1 MSLDAAWALRW
12 IELAAA
18 DVAEQ
23 RDYLV
28 DLDRAIGDGDHGENM
43 DRGFRAAVEAL
54 SEAQPGSVAEVL
66 KTVAK
71 TLMSTVGGAAG
82 PLYGT
87 AFLRASKAAG
97 GGDLDGV
104 GVAAV
109 IEGAL
114 SGIQARGKATTG
126 EKTMVDAW
134 TPALE
139 TARAV
144 AEAGGDAGVVLEAA
158 ATAAEAGAAAT
169 EPLRATKGRASYLG
183 ERSIGHLDPGA
194 VSTSLILRAAV
205 RARRM
210 HKDAAFLKSVLVPGG
225 SVPAEEICQVLAQDE
240 PFAPLF
246 ANTAL
251 FAAAQAGAE
260 IRFVTNDLTL
270 SDGMRMFA
278 PTGSAEESN
287 TGLCVLAAH
296 EKYDILITGDLSQN
310 EEYRLLSQN
319 ELRGIELLVAGHH
332 GAATSTSD
340 ALLAQTGART
350 VILSVG
356 ADNSYGHPAAQTLA
370 RIQNAGAAIYR
381 TDEMGTIVIRGG
393 N

>member
-1 MSLDAAWALRW
+1 MSLDAAWARRW

-43 DRGFRAAVEAL
+43 DRGFKAAVEAL
-54 SEAQPGSVAEVL
+54 GQAQPASVAEVL

-97 GGDLDGV
+97 DGELDAA
-104 GVAAV
+104 GVAAI

-114 SGIQARGKATTG
+114 GGIQARGKATTG

-134 TPALE
+134 TPALDA
-139 TARAV
+139 ARAAAESGADAV
-144 AEAGGDAGVVLEAA
+144 ATLQAA

-194 VSTSLILRAAV
+194 VSTSLILRAAA
-205 RARRM
+205 RA
-210 HKDAAFLKSVLVPGG
+210 
-225 SVPAEEICQVLAQDE
+225 
-240 PFAPLF
+240 
-246 ANTAL
+246 
-251 FAAAQAGAE
+251 AGE
-260 IRFVTNDLTL
+260 V
-270 SDGMRMFA
+270 
-278 PTGSAEESN
+278 
-287 TGLCVLAAH
+287 
-296 EKYDILITGDLSQN
+296 
-310 EEYRLLSQN
+310 
-319 ELRGIELLVAGHH
+319 
-332 GAATSTSD
+332 GAA
-340 ALLAQTGART
+340 
-350 VILSVG
+350 
-356 ADNSYGHPAAQTLA
+356 
-370 RIQNAGAAIYR
+370 
-381 TDEMGTIVIRGG
+381 
-393 N
+393 

>member
-1 MSLDAAWALRW
+1 MRPGTRSPGSKQRGSTTRSTKSLDAAWALRW

-18 DVAEQ
+18 QVAEQ

-43 DRGFRAAVEAL
+43 DRGFKAAVEAL
-54 SEAQPGSVAEVL
+54 GQAQPASVAEVL

-97 GGDLDGV
+97 DGELDGA

-109 IEGAL
+109 IAGAL
-114 SGIQARGKATTG
+114 NGIQARGKATTG

-139 TARAV
+139 AARAA
-144 AEAGGDAGVVLEAA
+144 AEAGSDPVAVLEAA

-169 EPLRATKGRASYLG
+169 DPMRATKGRASYLG

-205 RARRM
+205 RA
-210 HKDAAFLKSVLVPGG
+210 
-225 SVPAEEICQVLAQDE
+225 
-240 PFAPLF
+240 
-246 ANTAL
+246 
-251 FAAAQAGAE
+251 AGE
-260 IRFVTNDLTL
+260 
-270 SDGMRMFA
+270 
-278 PTGSAEESN
+278 
-287 TGLCVLAAH
+287 
-296 EKYDILITGDLSQN
+296 
-310 EEYRLLSQN
+310 
-319 ELRGIELLVAGHH
+319 
-332 GAATSTSD
+332 
-340 ALLAQTGART
+340 
-350 VILSVG
+350 
-356 ADNSYGHPAAQTLA
+356 
-370 RIQNAGAAIYR
+370 AGAA
-381 TDEMGTIVIRGG
+381 
-393 N
+393 

>member
-1 MSLDAAWALRW
+1 MSLDAAWARRW

-18 DVAEQ
+18 DIAEQ

-43 DRGFRAAVEAL
+43 DRGFKAAVEAL
-54 SEAQPGSVAEVL
+54 GQDQPASVAEVL

-97 GGDLDGV
+97 DGELDSA

-109 IEGAL
+109 IAGAL
-114 SGIQARGKATTG
+114 NGIQARGKATTG

-139 TARAV
+139 AARAA
-144 AEAGGDAGVVLEAA
+144 AESGSDGAAVLEAA

-169 EPLRATKGRASYLG
+169 EPMRATKGRASYLG

-205 RARRM
+205 RA
-210 HKDAAFLKSVLVPGG
+210 
-225 SVPAEEICQVLAQDE
+225 
-240 PFAPLF
+240 
-246 ANTAL
+246 
-251 FAAAQAGAE
+251 AGE
-260 IRFVTNDLTL
+260 
-270 SDGMRMFA
+270 
-278 PTGSAEESN
+278 
-287 TGLCVLAAH
+287 
-296 EKYDILITGDLSQN
+296 
-310 EEYRLLSQN
+310 
-319 ELRGIELLVAGHH
+319 
-332 GAATSTSD
+332 
-340 ALLAQTGART
+340 
-350 VILSVG
+350 
-356 ADNSYGHPAAQTLA
+356 
-370 RIQNAGAAIYR
+370 AGAA
-381 TDEMGTIVIRGG
+381 
-393 N
+393 

>member
-1 MSLDAAWALRW
+1 MSLDAAWARRW

-18 DVAEQ
+18 DVAQQ

-43 DRGFRAAVEAL
+43 DRGFKAAVEAL
-54 SEAQPGSVAEVL
+54 GPAQPASVAEVL

-97 GGDLDGV
+97 DGDLDGA

-109 IEGAL
+109 IAGAL
-114 SGIQARGKATTG
+114 DGIQARGKATTG

-139 TARAV
+139 AARAA
-144 AEAGGDAGVVLEAA
+144 AESGSDPAAVLEAA

-169 EPLRATKGRASYLG
+169 EPMRATKGRASYLG

-205 RARRM
+205 RA
-210 HKDAAFLKSVLVPGG
+210 
-225 SVPAEEICQVLAQDE
+225 
-240 PFAPLF
+240 
-246 ANTAL
+246 
-251 FAAAQAGAE
+251 AGE
-260 IRFVTNDLTL
+260 V
-270 SDGMRMFA
+270 
-278 PTGSAEESN
+278 
-287 TGLCVLAAH
+287 
-296 EKYDILITGDLSQN
+296 
-310 EEYRLLSQN
+310 
-319 ELRGIELLVAGHH
+319 
-332 GAATSTSD
+332 GAA
-340 ALLAQTGART
+340 
-350 VILSVG
+350 
-356 ADNSYGHPAAQTLA
+356 
-370 RIQNAGAAIYR
+370 
-381 TDEMGTIVIRGG
+381 
-393 N
+393 

>member
-18 DVAEQ
+18 DIAEQ

-43 DRGFRAAVEAL
+43 DRGFKAAVEAL
-54 SEAQPGSVAEVL
+54 GQGQPGSVAEVL

-97 GGDLDGV
+97 DGDLDGA
-104 GVAAV
+104 GVAAL
-109 IEGAL
+109 IAGAL
-114 SGIQARGKATTG
+114 DGIQVRGKATTG

-139 TARAV
+139 AARAA
-144 AEAGGDAGVVLEAA
+144 AEAGSDPVAVLEAA

-194 VSTSLILRAAV
+194 VSTSLILRAAA
-205 RARRM
+205 RA
-210 HKDAAFLKSVLVPGG
+210 
-225 SVPAEEICQVLAQDE
+225 
-240 PFAPLF
+240 
-246 ANTAL
+246 
-251 FAAAQAGAE
+251 AGE
-260 IRFVTNDLTL
+260 
-270 SDGMRMFA
+270 
-278 PTGSAEESN
+278 
-287 TGLCVLAAH
+287 
-296 EKYDILITGDLSQN
+296 
-310 EEYRLLSQN
+310 
-319 ELRGIELLVAGHH
+319 
-332 GAATSTSD
+332 
-340 ALLAQTGART
+340 
-350 VILSVG
+350 
-356 ADNSYGHPAAQTLA
+356 
-370 RIQNAGAAIYR
+370 AGAA
-381 TDEMGTIVIRGG
+381 
-393 N
+393 

>member
-1 MSLDAAWALRW
+1 MSLDAAWARRW

-43 DRGFRAAVEAL
+43 DRGFKAAVEAL
-54 SEAQPGSVAEVL
+54 GQAQPASVAEVL

-97 GGDLDGV
+97 DGELDAA
-104 GVAAV
+104 GVAAI

-114 SGIQARGKATTG
+114 GGIQARGKATTG

-134 TPALE
+134 TPALDV
-139 TARAV
+139 ARAAAESGADAV
-144 AEAGGDAGVVLEAA
+144 ATLQAA

-194 VSTSLILRAAV
+194 VSTSLILRAA
-205 RARRM
+205 AC
-210 HKDAAFLKSVLVPGG
+210 AAGEV
-225 SVPAEEICQVLAQDE
+225 
-240 PFAPLF
+240 
-246 ANTAL
+246 
-251 FAAAQAGAE
+251 
-260 IRFVTNDLTL
+260 
-270 SDGMRMFA
+270 
-278 PTGSAEESN
+278 
-287 TGLCVLAAH
+287 
-296 EKYDILITGDLSQN
+296 
-310 EEYRLLSQN
+310 
-319 ELRGIELLVAGHH
+319 
-332 GAATSTSD
+332 GAA
-340 ALLAQTGART
+340 
-350 VILSVG
+350 
-356 ADNSYGHPAAQTLA
+356 
-370 RIQNAGAAIYR
+370 
-381 TDEMGTIVIRGG
+381 
-393 N
+393 